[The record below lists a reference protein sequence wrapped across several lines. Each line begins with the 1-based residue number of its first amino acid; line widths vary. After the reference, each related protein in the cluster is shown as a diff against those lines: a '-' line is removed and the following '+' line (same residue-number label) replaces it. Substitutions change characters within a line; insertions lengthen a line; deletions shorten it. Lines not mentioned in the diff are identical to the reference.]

1 MSFSNPH
8 LTDRELQDLLGI
20 LNINVFNARLKVYQA
35 MKTISD
41 DQAEAIRERKEE
53 LELSAEPLAPRYGGG
68 MKAMGKRRRSTRR
81 STRRVN
87 RKRRSCK
94 KH

>member
-1 MSFSNPH
+1 MSFQKRPLSDN
-8 LTDRELQDLLGI
+8 ELQDLLGI
-20 LNINVFNARLKVYQA
+20 RDLNTFNMRLNVYQT

-41 DQAEAIRERKEE
+41 DQLTE
-53 LELSAEPLAPRYGGG
+53 LRSHQSDIAPISRTDMRHRGG
-68 MKAMGKRRRSTRR
+68 MKAMGKRRRGTHRGTHRGS
-81 STRRVN
+81 

>member
-1 MSFSNPH
+1 MSFQKLPLS
-8 LTDRELQDLLGI
+8 DDELQGLLGI
-20 LNINVFNARLKVYQA
+20 LNINTFNTKLKVYQT

-41 DQAEAIRERKEE
+41 DQTVAINDRKEE
-53 LELSAEPLAPRYGGG
+53 LELLAQPLASRYGGG
-68 MKAMGKRRRSTRR
+68 MKAMGKRRRGTHRGTHRGS
-81 STRRVN
+81 